1 MPELTK
7 MTTKGQVVI
16 PSEIRKELGLG
27 EGSQLVVS
35 KLGELVLLKKIEI
48 PDPRKELER
57 LTKWGSAFAKK
68 AGIKSEADVVARI
81 HKFRKSARGSF

>member
-16 PSEIRKELGLG
+16 PSEIRKELGLE
-27 EGSQLVVS
+27 EGSQMVVS

-48 PDPRKELER
+48 PDPQKELDR
-57 LTKWGSAFAKK
+57 LTKWGSRMARRK
-68 AGIKSEADVVARI
+68 GIRTEADVVRMI
-81 HKFRKSARGSF
+81 HKGRGLKKA

>member
-27 EGSQLVVS
+27 EGSQMVVS
-35 KLGELVLLKKIEI
+35 NLGELILLRKLAIPDLKK
-48 PDPRKELER
+48 ELDE
-57 LTKWGSAFAKK
+57 LTKWGSKIARKK
-68 AGIKSEADVVARI
+68 GIRTEADVVRII
-81 HKFRKSARGSF
+81 HKGRGLNVD